1 MKLTTQKQFMDKLL
15 ILVQIKIYTSMD
27 RQRS

>member
-1 MKLTTQKQFMDKLL
+1 MKLTTQKQFMDKSL
-15 ILVQIKIYTSMD
+15 ILAQIKIYTSMD

>member
-1 MKLTTQKQFMDKLL
+1 MKLATQKQFTDKLL

>member
-1 MKLTTQKQFMDKLL
+1 MKLTTQKQFMDKWL